1 MSNQPV
7 LAREPLS
14 VLFSARTDTGQVR
27 TANEDNFLVDRRLR
41 LYVVCDGLGGHQGG
55 EVASATAV
63 NSVREGVL
71 KQRDVIERYERERGS
86 EAALIEMLATVGRV
100 ANQRIYE
107 RGRQNAGQRGMGT
120 TLSMLLLAGDRA
132 FIAHVGDTRIYRLRD
147 GQLMQLTEDHS
158 LITEM
163 RRGLHMTREQI
174 EALDG
179 RLKHQITRAVGVH
192 DAVEIDVFSVDVLPN
207 DRFLL
212 CSDGLHGLV
221 PESELAPLIA
231 FPELVEAASRLVD
244 RANAAG
250 GKDNITAIVVEV
262 QEPRTPNAHR
272 QVWPIFEIVRTTS
285 LFQGLADLE
294 LASLSERINV
304 VAVAAGEALVR
315 DASPLPGLFLVLEG
329 ELQVLRQAEVVAMLR
344 RGDFFGE
351 DALLLER
358 SSGTTVLGSA
368 SGASVGL
375 VERRHFDEL
384 QRTSPNVALKLAIAI
399 GRALARKVEASA
411 REGGTLRLLYK
422 DPGAMTRPVP
432 RPATGTR
439 IMADTE
445 PEPMVRV
452 PQEVGSPPT
461 ATVLRRPRSTERR
474 TGSSVTHPA
483 IPVMRGPTS
492 SDMPPPVPPTQP
504 HARVETREVPD
515 GTRSFERPVA
525 TQDVAYR
532 MMGRADTIPVGP
544 LLAGLGIKSSKTV
557 RDTGPS
563 PRPDFEDDTAAPE
576 HDGHEPQE

>member
-1 MSNQPV
+1 MSNQPA
-7 LAREPLS
+7 LAREPLT

-71 KQRDVIERYERERGS
+71 KQRDVVERYERERS
-86 EAALIEMLATVGRV
+86 TETALLEMLASVGRV

-120 TLSMLLLAGDRA
+120 TLSMLLLAGERA
-132 FIAHVGDTRIYRLRD
+132 FVAHVGDTRIYRLRN

-158 LITEM
+158 LVTEM
-163 RRGLHMTREQI
+163 RRGLTMTREQL

-221 PESELAPLIA
+221 PESEMAELIA
-231 FPELVEAASRLVD
+231 FPQLVEAASRLVD

-304 VAVAAGEALVR
+304 VPVAAGEALVR

-329 ELQVLRQAEVVAMLR
+329 ELQVLRQAEVVAVLR

-358 SSGTTVLGSA
+358 ASGTTVLGSA

-432 RPATGTR
+432 RPATGSR
-439 IMADTE
+439 ILADTE
-445 PEPMVRV
+445 PEPTARIA
-452 PQEVGSPPT
+452 QEASSPPT

-474 TGSSVTHPA
+474 AGSAITHPA

-492 SDMPPPVPPTQP
+492 ADTPPPVPPTQP
-504 HARVETREVPD
+504 QPRVDPREAE
-515 GTRSFERPVA
+515 GSRGMQRPELGPEI
-525 TQDVAYR
+525 AYR
-532 MMGRADTIPVGP
+532 LMGRADTIPVGP
-544 LLAGLGIKSSKTV
+544 LLAGLVLKSKRD

-563 PRPDFEDDTAAPE
+563 PRPDFEALEKVDVPDEPE
-576 HDGHEPQE
+576 E